1 MLDNLIINNY
11 FFVYQVEHTKHT
23 LEVQHCRKNSLQSS
37 DDTSLEKIHNS
48 TVSLTDRQQELLRR
62 CLKMLTSSPSATTKM
77 TERKLQVKIFIVK
90 KHGLI
95 IYLFNRQQQP
105 IVFRRIILVLI
116 ILQRNL
122 QLVRILRSKS
132 KNEKTNS

>member
-11 FFVYQVEHTKHT
+11 LFVYQVEHTKHT
-23 LEVQHCRKNSLQSS
+23 LEVQHCRKISLQSL
-37 DDTSLEKIHNS
+37 DDTSLEKMQTPINNS
-48 TVSLTDRQQELLRR
+48 TVSLKDRQQELLRR
-62 CLKMLTSSPSATTKM
+62 CLKMLTSSSSAM
-77 TERKLQVKIFIVK
+77 PARKLQVKIFIVK

-105 IVFRRIILVLI
+105 IVFHPIILVLI

-132 KNEKTNS
+132 KN